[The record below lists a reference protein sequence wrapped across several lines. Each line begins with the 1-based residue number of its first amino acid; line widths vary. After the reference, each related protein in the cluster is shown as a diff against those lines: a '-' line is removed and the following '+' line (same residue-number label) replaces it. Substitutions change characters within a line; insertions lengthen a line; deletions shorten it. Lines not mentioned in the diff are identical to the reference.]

1 MEKILNAMIK
11 ELIKQGYVV
20 EIEDSG
26 VVQLLI
32 TADNIDDIKF
42 NIGVE

>member
-1 MEKILNAMIK
+1 MEKILNAIIK
-11 ELIKQGYVV
+11 KLIKQGYVI

-32 TADNIDDIKF
+32 MKDNVDDIKI

>member
-1 MEKILNAMIK
+1 MEKILNAIIK
-11 ELIKQGYVV
+11 KLIERGYVI

-26 VVQLLI
+26 VAQLLI

>member
-1 MEKILNAMIK
+1 MEKILNAIIK
-11 ELIKQGYVV
+11 ELIEQGYVI

-32 TADNIDDIKF
+32 TEDNIDDIKF